1 MKIKVIEIISPKQG
15 MKQDTLKGI
24 IIEGEPKLTAVY
36 ELVEYK
42 HHTDQQRKLFHP
54 LVRLYYNSGVFSY
67 PANNWLELREQ
78 VKRYLGAGIERYEY
92 SNDNHEIIEVKSL
105 EDVPE
110 NILLDYAK
118 GNNKRIKDFLKSCA
132 DYTRNEMITVCDS
145 LIREMLLNE
154 VNIGRQAK
162 KFNDILDEIGFKE

>member
-1 MKIKVIEIISPKQG
+1 MKIKVIEILSPKQG
-15 MKQDTLKGI
+15 MKQDVLKGI
-24 IIEGEPKLTAVY
+24 IIEGKPKLTAVY

-42 HHTDQQRKLFHP
+42 HQTDQQRKLFNP
-54 LVRLYYNSGVFSY
+54 LARLYYNSGVFSY
-67 PANNWLELREQ
+67 PAANWMELRDQ
-78 VKRYLGAGIERYEY
+78 IKLYLGAGYDCYTYADKKYRVIT
-92 SNDNHEIIEVKSL
+92 VKKV
-105 EDVPE
+105 EDIPQYV
-110 NILLDYAK
+110 L
-118 GNNKRIKDFLKSCA
+118 KDFISGNRERIEEHLKSMA